1 MSTKCKVE
9 VPNQLPESGV
19 SRVQFKTWKE
29 SMIVYLKQNDNFLP
43 FLTGGIYENWKPASE
58 HDDRIETLHVDDP
71 PDTDNET
78 NRAKKLAQRQK
89 DLLTM
94 LNMIA
99 RKVDQYDYD
108 DVMKESNSAQS
119 IWNMIELVYDIGR
132 KGVHFLDLNKIKYEK
147 GEAPAKFYK
156 KIYHHF
162 MDNLYKKNDTLTYKN
177 TVMQDDEKLSPTLL
191 NFILYY
197 TIESID
203 SRLMK
208 KIKDKYGHLLDTDNC
223 LHDKKDT
230 ILKAIPDLLNRI
242 DHKEFEARALETQ
255 LSAFGNGR
263 GGFRG
268 RGRGRGQGG
277 GGSRPYQQQQPG
289 GRRLFCRL
297 CQASKCPPQVY
308 SSHNVSTCNRWTRKD
323 VEDLRVMMCE
333 MQTDPEEWPESEND
347 QD

>member
-1 MSTKCKVE
+1 MT
-9 VPNQLPESGV
+9 
-19 SRVQFKTWKE
+19 
-29 SMIVYLKQNDNFLP
+29 VYLKQNDNFLP
-43 FLTGGIYENWKPASE
+43 FLTGGIYANWKPASE
-58 HDDRIETLHVDDP
+58 NDGRIETLHVDDP
-71 PDTDNET
+71 PDTDNGA
-78 NRAKKLAQRQK
+78 NRATKLAKRQK

-108 DVMKESNSAQS
+108 DVMKESNSVQS
-119 IWNMIELVYDIGR
+119 IWNMIELVYNIGR

-147 GEAPAKFYK
+147 EESPAKFYK

-162 MDNLYKKNDTLTYKN
+162 MDNLYKKNETLTYKN
-177 TVMQDDEKLSPTLL
+177 TVRQDDEKLSPTLL

-197 TIESID
+197 
-203 SRLMK
+203 
-208 KIKDKYGHLLDTDNC
+208 
-223 LHDKKDT
+223 
-230 ILKAIPDLLNRI
+230 
-242 DHKEFEARALETQ
+242 RALETQ

-297 CQASKCPPQVY
+297 CQAAKCPPQVY

-333 MQTDPEEWPESEND
+333 MQTDPEEWPESETD